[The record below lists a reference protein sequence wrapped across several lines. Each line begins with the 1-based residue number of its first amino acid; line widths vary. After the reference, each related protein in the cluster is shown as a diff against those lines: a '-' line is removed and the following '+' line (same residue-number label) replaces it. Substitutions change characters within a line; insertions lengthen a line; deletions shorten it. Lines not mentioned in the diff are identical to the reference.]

1 MLKIIV
7 RADKCKLNVKDP
19 IFYMPIGGMTLPL
32 TIDFY
37 NCLPVDD
44 IIVNPEFTSQYFDKL
59 ILDSNY
65 TVKTIVT

>member
-1 MLKIIV
+1 
-7 RADKCKLNVKDP
+7 
-19 IFYMPIGGMTLPL
+19 MTLPL